1 VSAHTYAT
9 LVDLA
14 AGTLLLS
21 AVLVVWRRDLQA
33 TARLLAVQGAALG
46 AIPILSGVRRGDVQ
60 LVVVGVAVVTLRAV
74 VFPKLIAVRLRGELA
89 HEREGAPLVNT
100 TASLLVTATLVIV
113 AYALSRPLVRLDAS
127 SAARAAPVG
136 YALVLIGVFLLVTR
150 RKALSQVVAFLV
162 LDNGIDAVAFLA
174 TLGVP
179 VVVELGASLDVLL
192 AVVILGVLT
201 GRMHAKFGGTDLDE
215 LRELRE

>member
-1 VSAHTYAT
+1 MSAHSYAT
-9 LVDLA
+9 LVGLA
-14 AGTLLLS
+14 AGALLLS
-21 AVLVVWRRDLQA
+21 AVLVVWRRDLRA
-33 TARLLAVQGAALG
+33 TTRLLAVQGAALG
-46 AIPILSGVRRGDVQ
+46 AIPVLSGVRRDDLQ
-60 LVVVGVAVVTLRAV
+60 LVLVGTAVVALRAV
-74 VFPKLIAVRLRGELA
+74 VFPMLIAARLNGGLA
-89 HEREGAPLVNT
+89 HDRESAPLLNT
-100 TASLLVTATLVIV
+100 TSSLLVTATLAIT
-113 AYALSRPLVRLDAS
+113 AYALSRPIVRLDPSPAT
-127 SAARAAPVG
+127 RAVPVG
-136 YALVLIGVFLLVTR
+136 YALVLLGVLLLVTR

-201 GRMHAKFGGTDLDE
+201 GRMHTKFGGTDLDA